1 MTIKKD
7 HGELPRVKFV
17 KSRVHHVANVSKEK
31 VEEMREDLGLAKFIP
46 AFTVIQKH
54 KEAVA
59 SIKLAARL
67 MKDDKAI

>member
-1 MTIKKD
+1 
-7 HGELPRVKFV
+7 
-17 KSRVHHVANVSKEK
+17 
-31 VEEMREDLGLAKFIP
+31 MREDLGLAEFIP